1 MTSSLHES
9 RILRALAF
17 TDGSF
22 ALIGVLV
29 ALHAHSLA
37 IWLDALFSLL
47 CALMIA
53 FESSVVSRLGEPD
66 SRQRPNGLAACEPLL
81 VTLKGL
87 VLMLICLLT
96 AGKSVHSIWQGG
108 HSTQEL
114 PLIAY
119 GVFGMLLCGSL
130 SWWLGGMARRLRS
143 PILVTEQHYFRFDAL
158 ISLGVT
164 LAFVISSLLQQTA
177 WSWLAAY
184 IDPMLSLV
192 MVLITLPVALKVS
205 RQGLWELLQLPADQH
220 WQGEIERQI
229 LATLDAKER
238 ACIEPRLIKQ
248 GRRLRIQLHA
258 NPRNASWDSQQV
270 TRLCQKVRQATE
282 HCAPHLS
289 VEWVIS
295 SP

>member
-53 FESSVVSRLGEPD
+53 FESSLVSRLGEPD

-143 PILVTEQHYFRFDAL
+143 PILATEQHYFRFDAL

-248 GRRLRIQLHA
+248 GRRLRILLYA
-258 NPRNASWDSQQV
+258 RMPYPAWNSQQV
-270 TRLCQKVRQATE
+270 TGLCQKVRMATE

-289 VEWVIS
+289 VEWVMS